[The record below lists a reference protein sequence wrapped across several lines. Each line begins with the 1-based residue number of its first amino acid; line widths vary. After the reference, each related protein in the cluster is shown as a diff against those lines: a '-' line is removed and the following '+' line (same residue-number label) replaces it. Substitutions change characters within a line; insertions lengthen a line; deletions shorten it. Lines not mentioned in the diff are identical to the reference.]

1 MYLHITNIIKGDNR
15 VHFQIRRV
23 RRTVYLIV
31 RLIVSRLVRLIA
43 SRLVRLIVRLIA
55 SRLVRL
61 IVYLIANRLVPL
73 IVPLIANRLVRRTV
87 YLIANRLVPLLAHPL
102 ALRLVLL
109 MVCHIANLTVHQIIS
124 LDTIH
129 HITNLV
135 DNSHYLS
142 LIHLINPMIN
152 QEVIPIVNVQTK
164 KNINIFNTDKLV
176 KLDFLSLNKSN
187 FI

>member
-1 MYLHITNIIKGDNR
+1 
-15 VHFQIRRV
+15 
-23 RRTVYLIV
+23 
-31 RLIVSRLVRLIA
+31 
-43 SRLVRLIVRLIA
+43 
-55 SRLVRL
+55 
-61 IVYLIANRLVPL
+61 
-73 IVPLIANRLVRRTV
+73 VPLIANRLVL
-87 YLIANRLVPLLAHPL
+87 LIASRLVLLIASRLVPLIANPIALQL